1 MIEQDKIQEKI
12 IKKIEE
18 NQYNGIVLSS
28 VRSGKTRILLK
39 TLESFIRDRN
49 LENPKILVLYPFID
63 IKKSWKKE
71 MEILEFGFDITFSTY
86 ISFYKKVKEDWDII
100 IGDEAH
106 LIPNENVLPLFNQL
120 RGKINNI
127 IFASGTFS
135 ESTLV
140 SIYQNTGLKKIVD
153 YSTENAIND
162 GIISDFKIIV
172 HMFSLDNTIKV
183 KCGTKK
189 TWFSTDYKECSRLT
203 KKVQESK
210 GNSKM
215 FYSLQRRHFVNSC
228 DTTKRHVKT
237 WIKNNKD
244 KRYLLFVGNNKIGEE
259 YGLPLYSSASIDDSN
274 LIKFQNQEINQ
285 LILIK
290 KGSIGITYPN
300 LDTIV
305 LTAIDSNSDSFEQI
319 MGRGLL
325 KDTDN
330 VTIHIFISDEPFQ
343 QKWLLSALEK
353 IDKNKIEINRII
365 C

>member
-71 MEILEFGFDITFSTY
+71 IEILEFGFDITFSTY
-86 ISFYKKVKEDWDII
+86 ISFYKKIKEDWDII

-120 RGKINNI
+120 KGKINNI

-162 GIISDFKIIV
+162 GIISDFP
-172 HMFSLDNTIKV
+172 D
-183 KCGTKK
+183 
-189 TWFSTDYKECSRLT
+189 
-203 KKVQESK
+203 
-210 GNSKM
+210 
-215 FYSLQRRHFVNSC
+215 
-228 DTTKRHVKT
+228 
-237 WIKNNKD
+237 
-244 KRYLLFVGNNKIGEE
+244 
-259 YGLPLYSSASIDDSN
+259 
-274 LIKFQNQEINQ
+274 
-285 LILIK
+285 
-290 KGSIGITYPN
+290 
-300 LDTIV
+300 
-305 LTAIDSNSDSFEQI
+305 
-319 MGRGLL
+319 
-325 KDTDN
+325 
-330 VTIHIFISDEPFQ
+330 
-343 QKWLLSALEK
+343 
-353 IDKNKIEINRII
+353 RI
-365 C
+365 